1 MNGSIRQRS
10 KGTWQLRYDAPPDG
24 TGKRRFVSETV
35 RGNKKDAER
44 VLRERLASIENGGYV
59 AKDKETVAQY
69 MQRWLQTYAATNTT
83 IRTQEGYKG
92 NVDRYIVPSI
102 GGIVLQNLTGRHI
115 QTMYG
120 QMLDRGLSARTAL
133 HVHRVLR
140 EALGHGVKWGIL
152 TRNVADATTP
162 PRPDNRQAD
171 MWDAETI
178 DQFLVAAE
186 GGRFRSVYHLA
197 VLTGMRRSELA
208 GLKWDHVDLVNG
220 RLSVIATLQRI
231 IGQGLVAG
239 QPKTP
244 RSRRSIALA
253 SDAIELLHS
262 LRGRQIEQRL
272 DFGELWMNSG
282 YVFTQEGGKPI
293 NPPSVS
299 KDFASIVRKAELP
312 HLTFHGLRHAH
323 ATLAL
328 TAGINPKIVSER
340 LGHSNIAVT
349 MDTYS
354 HVLPG
359 MQEAAAQAVEDL
371 LARARI
377 NQLDTA

>member
-1 MNGSIRQRS
+1 
-10 KGTWQLRYDAPPDG
+10 
-24 TGKRRFVSETV
+24 
-35 RGNKKDAER
+35 
-44 VLRERLASIENGGYV
+44 
-59 AKDKETVAQY
+59 
-69 MQRWLQTYAATNTT
+69 
-83 IRTQEGYKG
+83 
-92 NVDRYIVPSI
+92 
-102 GGIVLQNLTGRHI
+102 
-115 QTMYG
+115 
-120 QMLDRGLSARTAL
+120 
-133 HVHRVLR
+133 
-140 EALGHGVKWGIL
+140 
-152 TRNVADATTP
+152 
-162 PRPDNRQAD
+162 
-171 MWDAETI
+171 
-178 DQFLVAAE
+178 
-186 GGRFRSVYHLA
+186 
-197 VLTGMRRSELA
+197 MRRSELA

-377 NQLDTA
+377 NRLDTA